1 MNPPVTF
8 INEIIPASAGT
19 GKTFKLTDKFISL
32 MNEGVNPENIVALTF
47 TKKASGEFFEGILEK
62 LARSSKHFDGP
73 ESISNITAVPELDS
87 EKAIKLLRIFI
98 NAMPSLEMGTLDSF
112 LYKMIN
118 NIPFEMG
125 IAGEFEIL
133 TDHETLVA
141 RESVLRKVFDG
152 KSSSNEIFLKA
163 LKYSSFGKE
172 ESRVQSRLNE
182 FIDKMHSKFI
192 YNPEPELWGNKS
204 SIWPDEFQWNVLEE
218 NILKEKIK
226 RLLKLN
232 EKMEI
237 RDKVSTKLESFL
249 SWVIETRTGNPVPK
263 DYETVYNNFLKNF
276 NDIQSGNARVNVA
289 GCAYEI
295 SGEQAELFL
304 DVISHLVGITL
315 QTQSMRTLGLCEVL
329 QSYEDEYGKNVRQK
343 GRLTFSDF
351 PYFLSKK
358 NKLNSGLID
367 LLEYRMDAKYDH
379 WLLDE
384 FQDTSREQWNA
395 IENLIDECA
404 MDPGAGRSS
413 FIVGD
418 IKQSIY
424 AWRGGDSRIFNEQKR
439 KYKNLGPERF
449 RETNLD
455 ESRRSS
461 EPVITTVNSIFG
473 SKDEIQRLFPSIEGR
488 WEFKEHTTVHKDRPG
503 FTSWISAEKAPRWK
517 ELDAKLELI
526 AEVIRKINPSGNKL
540 SVGILV
546 QQNKT
551 GNLITKY
558 LREHTN
564 LKVTNDAKICIAKDN
579 AVGIALLSIFRFS
592 SHPGDKFSSGH
603 IMMSPFR
610 KIVEDKFSDIERFGH
625 FIRSSV
631 WKNQFTETVRE
642 LVSYIDFDDFN
653 SMRVNQLL
661 KAAAIFDNRGSRSI
675 DEFVRFM
682 ENFTLRET
690 GEPGSVQVMTI
701 HQSKGLTFDSVIL
714 PELGGNT
721 FLSTD
726 LGTEIKYNENHEP
739 QWILSMPN
747 KGIVEADNQ
756 LNQYNTEKVANA
768 TYEQIC
774 KFYVALTR
782 AKYANYLITEESEIG
797 KSTRDNFVGL
807 ISKTI
812 KPEDLNNGT
821 LYSCGDP
828 EWYEKIVQ
836 EEEIPP
842 IQKKSLPLPSENLR
856 REKNTQSATEEVSE
870 KLTSEDIFK
879 PRSEEDKN

>member
-1 MNPPVTF
+1 MKPPVTF
-8 INEIIPASAGT
+8 INEVIPASAGT
-19 GKTFKLTDKFISL
+19 GKTFKLTDKFIGL
-32 MNEGVNPENIVALTF
+32 MNDGVKPENIVALTF

-62 LARSSKHFDGP
+62 LAESSKHFDDP
-73 ESISNITAVPELDS
+73 ESISNITAVSELDS

-125 IAGEFEIL
+125 IDGEFEIL
-133 TDHETLVA
+133 SDPEILVA
-141 RESVLRKVFDG
+141 RESVFRKVFDG
-152 KSSSNEIFLKA
+152 KASSNEFFLEA
-163 LKYSSFGKE
+163 LKIFSFGKE
-172 ESRVQSRLNE
+172 ESKVLSQLNE
-182 FIDKMHSKFI
+182 YIQNMHSKFI
-192 YNPEPELWGNKS
+192 YNPEAALWGNES
-204 SIWPDEFQWNVLEE
+204 FIWPEFQWEVLDRKT
-218 NILKEKIK
+218 LKEKIK
-226 RLLKLN
+226 RILRLN
-232 EKMEI
+232 EQMEI
-237 RDKVSTKLESFL
+237 REKVSTKMKLFL
-249 SWVIETRTGNPVPK
+249 SWIVETETGNPVPE
-263 DYETVYNNFLKNF
+263 DYVRVCNYLLERI
-276 NDIQSGNARVNVA
+276 NDIKSGNAKITVDRSP
-289 GCAYEI
+289 YEI
-295 SGEQAELFL
+295 SGELAELFS
-304 DVISHLVGITL
+304 DVISHLVGIIL
-315 QTQSMRTLGLCEVL
+315 RTQAKRTRGLWKVL
-329 QSYEDEYGKNVRQK
+329 QSYEDEYSKKVRQK

-351 PYFLSKK
+351 SYFLSEK
-358 NKLNSGLID
+358 NKFNSGLID

-384 FQDTSREQWNA
+384 FQDTSRKQWNA

-424 AWRGGDSRIFNEQKR
+424 AWRDGDSRIFNEQRR

-449 RETNLD
+449 RETNLN

-461 EPVITTVNSIFG
+461 EPVIETVNLIFG
-473 SKDEIQRLFPSIEGR
+473 NKDKLHNIFPSIKER

-503 FTSWISAEKAPRWK
+503 FTSWISAEKAP
-517 ELDAKLELI
+517 EAKLGLI
-526 AEVIRKINPSGNKL
+526 AEVIRKINPSKNKL

-546 QQNKT
+546 QKNNT

-558 LREHTN
+558 LRKHTN
-564 LKVTNDAKICIAKDN
+564 LKVTNDIKICIATDN

-592 SHPGDKFSSGH
+592 AHPEDKFSSGH

-610 KIVEDKFSDIERFGH
+610 KIVEDKFPDIERFGH

-631 WKNQFTETVRE
+631 WKNQFTETIRG
-642 LVSYIDFDDFN
+642 LVSCINFDDFN
-653 SMRVNQLL
+653 SMRVSQLL
-661 KAAAIFDNRGSRSI
+661 KVAAIFDKRGSRSI
-675 DEFVRFM
+675 DEFVQFM
-682 ENFTLRET
+682 ENFTVRES
-690 GEPGSVQVMTI
+690 GEPGLIQVMTI

-714 PELGGNT
+714 PELGGKK
-721 FLSTD
+721 FSSKD
-726 LGTEIKYNENHEP
+726 LGTEIKYNEHHEP

-747 KGIVEADNQ
+747 KGIVEADTQ
-756 LNQYNTEKVANA
+756 LNKYNTEKVTNA
-768 TYEQIC
+768 IYEQIC

-782 AKYANYLITEESEIG
+782 AKYANYLITEESEI
-797 KSTRDNFVGL
+797 KSTSDNFVRL
-807 ISKTI
+807 ILKTI

-828 EWYEKIVQ
+828 EWHEKIIQ
-836 EEEIPP
+836 EERIPP

-856 REKNTQSATEEVSE
+856 RKIPTQLTEEVSE

-879 PRSEEDKN
+879 SISEKENFEEDKLD